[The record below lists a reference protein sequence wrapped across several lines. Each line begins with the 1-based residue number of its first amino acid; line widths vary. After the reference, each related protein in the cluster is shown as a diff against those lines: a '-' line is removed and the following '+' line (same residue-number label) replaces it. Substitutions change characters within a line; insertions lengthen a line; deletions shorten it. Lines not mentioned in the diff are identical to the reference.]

1 MARKLPMIRT
11 PGATWADF
19 APLLSVLLFVGCSSA
34 LSAQESAPQVVKT
47 EHGTITAETLATGLG
62 QISSLKFVS
71 DTRLMIAQRSTGEL
85 KILETE
91 SGILTEIDGVPDVL
105 TLEECESGEASCGI
119 HDLALHPDFA
129 DNRWVYLSYSEGP
142 HHYSTVAVDRFTLD
156 GSRLVERRRIF
167 TANAYAEDIYHF
179 GGHLALKD
187 GYLFI
192 SIGDR
197 HHRERAQETSNHAG
211 TIIRLHDDGRV
222 PQDNPLVATE
232 DALPEIWSYGH
243 RNPYGLMFHPVSG
256 ELWSSDHG
264 PAHGDE
270 LNRIVKGGN
279 YGWPV
284 VSFGWEYDG
293 GPIGQGIRG
302 QDGMQAPV
310 KTWVRAIGPSDLAY
324 YDGDLFPAW
333 RGSFLIGS
341 LSRVH
346 LNRTR
351 LVDNQV
357 VVEERIMQ
365 GSAGRVRSIAVDSGG
380 AVYFGSDSGTVVRLT
395 PASPWPKRA
404 R

>member
-1 MARKLPMIRT
+1 MNRIPIVT
-11 PGATWADF
+11 PGGVALLLAASLCLGFT
-19 APLLSVLLFVGCSSA
+19 APLF
-34 LSAQESAPQVVKT
+34 AQGTEPQTVQT
-47 EHGTITAETLATGLG
+47 EHGSIIAETLATGLG
-62 QISSLKFVS
+62 QISSLAFLS
-71 DTRLMIAQRSTGEL
+71 DTRLLITQRSTGQL
-85 KILETE
+85 KVLDTE
-91 SGILTEIDGVPDVL
+91 SRVLTEITGVPDIL
-105 TLEECESGEASCGI
+105 TLEECESAEASCGI
-119 HDLALHPDFA
+119 QDLALHPDFA

-142 HHYSTVAVDRFTLD
+142 LHYSTVAVDRFTLD
-156 GSRLVERRRIF
+156 GSRLVERKRIF

-187 GYLFI
+187 GYLFV

-211 TIIRLHDDGRV
+211 TIVRLHDDGRV
-222 PQDNPLVATE
+222 PQDNPLVATA

-243 RNPYGLMFHPVSG
+243 RNPYGLMFHPETG
-256 ELWSSDHG
+256 ELWSSEHG

-270 LNRIVKGGN
+270 LNRIVRGGN

-284 VSFGWEYDG
+284 VSFGWEYGG
-293 GPIGQGIRG
+293 GPIGRGIRG
-302 QDGMQAPV
+302 QEGMQAPV
-310 KTWVRAIGPSDLAY
+310 KTWVRAIAPSDLAY

-351 LVDNQV
+351 LVDNQI

-365 GSAGRVRSIAVDSGG
+365 GSAGRVRSIAVDREG
-380 AVYFGSDSGTVVRLT
+380 AVFLGSDSGTVVQLR
-395 PASPWPKRA
+395 PASPWSD
-404 R
+404 